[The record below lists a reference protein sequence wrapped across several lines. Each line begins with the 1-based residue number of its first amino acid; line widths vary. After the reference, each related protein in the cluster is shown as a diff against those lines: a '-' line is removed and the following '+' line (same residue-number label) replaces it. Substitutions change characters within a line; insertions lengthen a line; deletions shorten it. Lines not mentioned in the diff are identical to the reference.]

1 MMTSCQ
7 IAPSQNKA
15 EFRNVENLQKLTV
28 NKFCEK
34 SQSFISNRIV
44 VSEELKKTQLQPYI
58 YKNWIV
64 HLRLS

>member
-7 IAPSQNKA
+7 IAPSQKKA
-15 EFRNVENLQKLTV
+15 KFRSVENLQKLAV

-44 VSEELKKTQLQPYI
+44 VSEELKKTQLQRYI
-58 YKNWIV
+58 CKN
-64 HLRLS
+64 